1 MHDAVPSHWSS
12 SGERNDPTDRDLGDR
27 DVDFETAVHYARP
40 VARDRRYSSSGT
52 LVDAVKYIVAPLACT
67 LQVRAARVPP
77 QHQMHPK
84 FTLACGLAALP
95 LLLAGCSDA
104 AGPADGSRVA
114 VRFGR
119 SASSASLSV
128 STSRSAQVG
137 TGNSGSMVV
146 QGTNGT
152 LTITNVSFIVAEL
165 ELECVGEDDGPPGS
179 ASCAE
184 FKAPPSFV
192 RLPLSTGV
200 VDVANAGVPTGSYDE
215 LEFEVENLESDSD
228 DDASERA
235 QIAALRSVIRAAH
248 PDFPDRASM
257 VVEGTFTPSGT
268 TQPISFRTYFNAE
281 IEVEMDMTPP
291 LNISKTGADRALA
304 VDVQP
309 ALWFRRADG
318 TVMDLSRLDYT
329 RTRELVSFALEMQ
342 RGFRKVEYDN

>member
-1 MHDAVPSHWSS
+1 
-12 SGERNDPTDRDLGDR
+12 
-27 DVDFETAVHYARP
+27 
-40 VARDRRYSSSGT
+40 
-52 LVDAVKYIVAPLACT
+52 
-67 LQVRAARVPP
+67 
-77 QHQMHPK
+77 MHPK
-84 FTLACGLAALP
+84 FTLVLGMGALP

-104 AGPADGSRVA
+104 AGPAAGAKVA
-114 VRFGR
+114 VKFGR
-119 SASSASLSV
+119 AASSASLAV
-128 STSRSAQVG
+128 ATSRSAQVG
-137 TGNSGSMVV
+137 TGSNGSLIV

-215 LEFEVENLESDSD
+215 LEFEVENLEADSD
-228 DDASERA
+228 DDASERS
-235 QIAALRSVIRAAH
+235 QIAALRTMIRAAH

-257 VVEGTFTPSGT
+257 IVEGTFTPSGT
-268 TQPISFRTYFNAE
+268 TQPIAFRTYFDAE
-281 IEVEMDMTPP
+281 IEVEMGLTPP
-291 LNISKTGADRALA
+291 LSISDAGANRALA

-309 ALWFRRADG
+309 ALWFRRSDG

-329 RTRELVSFALEMQ
+329 RTRELVGFALEMQ
-342 RGFRKVEYDN
+342 RGFRKVEFEN